1 MKIFED
7 RLKIRNKLSFF
18 LVTKISSYNTK
29 PVYLAYIFVR
39 IVATP
44 YIGGQLYHL
53 LSFNKHVASN
63 FD

>member
-7 RLKIRNKLSFF
+7 WWKIRNKLSFF
-18 LVTKISSYNTK
+18 LITKISSYNTK
-29 PVYLAYIFVR
+29 PVYLACIFVR
-39 IVATP
+39 SVVAP

-53 LSFNKHVASN
+53 LSFNKHIASN